1 MKTQD
6 RLLLGNEP
14 NLLYAWVEDVEISAK
29 VRMAGGV
36 IESGVLLKIQRYNLD
51 DMLVQ
56 MIEDYGEEELIK
68 RIKAL

>member
-14 NLLYAWVEDVEISAK
+14 NLLYAWVEDVEISSK
-29 VRMAGGV
+29 VRIARGV
-36 IESGVLLKIQRYNLD
+36 TESGVLLKMHRYNLD

-56 MIEDYGEEELIK
+56 MIEDYGEENLIK
-68 RIKAL
+68 RIKSL